1 MKTPKLY
8 TRLVAT
14 VLLAAY
20 ALACTGYKTMSD
32 PAAQLQASPKKV
44 GTVRV
49 SLKDGKRFELK
60 SPQIYGD
67 SLRGFTLSGPPRSV
81 AMADVAKVESTN
93 VSAAK
98 TAALVAGIAVVG
110 GIVLAAV
117 AAASYSSSSCSLQGI
132 EYTGGL

>member
-1 MKTPKLY
+1 MKIPRLY
-8 TRLVAT
+8 TRLIAT

-49 SLKDGKRFELK
+49 SLKDGERFELK

-67 SLRGFTLSGPPRSV
+67 SLRGFTLSGPPRSI
-81 AMADVAKVESTN
+81 AMDDVTKLETTN
-93 VSAAK
+93 VSAVK
-98 TAALVAGIAVVG
+98 TAALVAGIVVVG
-110 GIVLAAV
+110 GIVLGAL

-132 EYTGGL
+132 EYTGGM

>member
-1 MKTPKLY
+1 MKAPKLY

-20 ALACTGYKTMSD
+20 ALACTGYKTMTD
-32 PAAQLQASPKKV
+32 PATQLQASPKKV

-49 SLKDGKRFELK
+49 SLKDGERFELK

-67 SLRGFTLSGPPRSV
+67 SLRGFTLGGPPRSV
-81 AMADVAKVESTN
+81 AMEDVTKLEAAN

-98 TAALVAGIAVVG
+98 TAALVAGLVVVG
-110 GIVLAAV
+110 GLVVGAL
-117 AAASYSSSSCSLQGI
+117 AAASYSSSSCSLSGI